1 MKEDYWITCANIDI
15 CNFFIFMSKKFT
27 SNDIKNN
34 EFSLNTDESDYKYLN
49 IRLEEIKTTIA
60 LLEKTILK

>member
-1 MKEDYWITCANIDI
+1 
-15 CNFFIFMSKKFT
+15 MSEKFT

-34 EFSLNTDESDYKYLN
+34 KFSLNTDESDYTYLN

>member
-1 MKEDYWITCANIDI
+1 
-15 CNFFIFMSKKFT
+15 MSEQFT

-34 EFSLNTDESDYKYLN
+34 EFSLNTDESDYTYLN